1 MREFIK
7 FIVNNTC
14 YLWNKKNDIS
24 IKPTHIIIHS
34 TATPG
39 VMAKEW
45 FNRWN
50 KSSIKV
56 AVHAF
61 IDDLEFWQLLPFNMW
76 AWGVGGKANGYSLQ
90 IEMCEDKAHSEDYF
104 RKVLANTIKKV
115 AQWCKEFSIPV
126 DKVIGHYE
134 ARILG
139 LGSNHAD
146 PRHWW
151 SKFGYTMDKFR
162 SDVEKAIE
170 GDIKEESIKP
180 TDEKICIENLN
191 LRYGPGMNFKILA
204 TMPKGKKIDIY
215 SVSGIW
221 AKVKYK
227 DLEGYCSMNYLKE
240 SLTGYVIASVLN
252 VRAGR
257 GISHPILKQIRKGDP
272 VVLYGLKDGW
282 WETPA
287 GYVSADWISYEKIA
301 APVVVK
307 TKEGIVTAKIGLNV
321 RKSPGG
327 AKVGALKYGAKVK
340 IYEKS
345 GSWYRIG
352 RNQWVSATYVKLA

>member
-1 MREFIK
+1 MKEFIQ
-7 FIVNNTC
+7 FILRNPC
-14 YLWNKKNDIS
+14 YVWNKKNNIS

-50 KSSIKV
+50 KSSIMV

-90 IEMCEDKAHSEDYF
+90 IEMCEDKNHSEAYF
-104 RKVLANTIKKV
+104 RNVLTNTIKKV
-115 AQWCKEFSIPV
+115 AQWCKEFNIPV
-126 DKVIGHYE
+126 EHVIGHYE
-134 ARILG
+134 ARLLG
-139 LGSNHAD
+139 IGSNHSD

-151 SKFGYTMDKFR
+151 SKFGYTMDMFR
-162 SDVEKAIE
+162 DDVKKAM
-170 GDIKEESIKP
+170 DKP
-180 TDEKICIENLN
+180 VVSAPDKPIDEKVCSENLN
-191 LRYGPGMNFKILA
+191 VRYGPGTNFKILA
-204 TMPKGKKIDIY
+204 TMPQGTKVEIFA
-215 SVSGIW
+215 VSGSW

-227 DLEGYCSMNYLKE
+227 GIEGYCSTAYLKE
-240 SLTGYVIASVLN
+240 SLTGYVTASVLN

-257 GISHPILKQIRKGDP
+257 GVSNAIIGKLKKGAP
-272 VVLYGLKDGW
+272 VTLYGLQGGW
-282 WETPA
+282 WETPT
-287 GYVSADWISYEKIA
+287 GYVSADWISLDKVA
-301 APVVVK
+301 TPVEVK
-307 TKEGIVTAKIGLNV
+307 LQEGIVTATAGLNV

-327 AKVGALKYGAKVK
+327 QKVGALKYGTKVK
-340 IYEKS
+340 IYEQS

-352 RNQWVSATYVKLA
+352 KEEWGYSNYINV